1 MLAAA
6 AGWLVRSWG
15 TGPQDW
21 LVLSPQFGGLVGG
34 VYGLVAGAGFVA
46 TAIRVTAIRWAV
58 CVGVCALGVGTL
70 TAVQTRVLGLPPE
83 PRRYLLFLGGLLVAQ
98 PWAARIAGIPRW
110 NAAERRPLPRG
121 QYRLSDWMLSMTVLA
136 MLFAVAVR
144 YRPPVEGTLF
154 WFVLFSCW
162 FGLPLLATL
171 AYAAGLRRSIAS
183 ACLFGAFTAAGALL
197 GTAGLVAAEAAVA
210 RRMGSGPIDASWL
223 WAIYGPLVAS
233 FCLVALMLGLLGR
246 RDRQAKDVAPGVD
259 RLAEPAASS
268 G

>member
-1 MLAAA
+1 M

-15 TGPQDW
+15 NGPRDW

-46 TAIRVTAIRWAV
+46 TAIRVTVIRWAV

-83 PRRYLLFLGGLLVAQ
+83 PRRYLLFLGGLLVVQ
-98 PWAARIAGIPRW
+98 PWAARIGGIPAWHSVDRSP
-110 NAAERRPLPRG
+110 APRG
-121 QYRLSDWMLSMTVLA
+121 QYRLSDWMLSMTLLA

-144 YRPPVEGTLF
+144 YRPPVEGALF
-154 WFVLFSCW
+154 WGVLFACW
-162 FGLPLLATL
+162 FGLPLLATI
-171 AYAAGLRRSIAS
+171 AVAAGLRRSIAS
-183 ACLFGAFTAAGALL
+183 ACLFGALTAAGALL

-210 RRMGSGPIDASWL
+210 RRMGSGPIDVRWL
-223 WAIYGPLVAS
+223 WAVYGPLVAS
-233 FCLVALMLGLLGR
+233 FCLVVLMLGLLGR
-246 RDRQAKDVAPGVD
+246 RDRQAMDRVPDAD
-259 RLAEPAASS
+259 RLADPAARS